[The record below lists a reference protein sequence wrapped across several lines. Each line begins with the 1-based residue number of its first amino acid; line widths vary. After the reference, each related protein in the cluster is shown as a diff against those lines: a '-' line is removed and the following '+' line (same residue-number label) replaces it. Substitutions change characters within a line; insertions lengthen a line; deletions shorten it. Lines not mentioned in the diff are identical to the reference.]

1 MLLFLLCCCLCCF
14 FAIVCMCAVLGCF
27 CFCFLLCLCCFL
39 YIQAAALSYPIN
51 ALVTPAAWHTELPQG
66 KQKLPQVDIRIG
78 TPIWNHHFFNGFN
91 LSIVRFTCRD
101 TASNRTNQYV
111 ISMFQMHFPNGT
123 LRKPSFRQMH
133 EQNRKQNPPAWHS
146 DLPQSKLVLDQSC
159 LSSQTWTG
167 FQWLHYTPLRFGQNM
182 HWKEAC
188 TTKSKTYRRATK
200 TCVPMRYVAKIE
212 PIEYVKSGLF

>member
-1 MLLFLLCCCLCCF
+1 MGVLL
-14 FAIVCMCAVLGCF
+14 
-27 CFCFLLCLCCFL
+27 
-39 YIQAAALSYPIN
+39 QAAALSYPIN

-111 ISMFQMHFPNGT
+111 ISMFQMHFPSGT

-146 DLPQSKLVLDQSC
+146 DLPQSKQKLPQMAIPIGTD
-159 LSSQTWTG
+159 TWKCSL
-167 FQWLHYTPLRFGQNM
+167 Q
-182 HWKEAC
+182 
-188 TTKSKTYRRATK
+188 
-200 TCVPMRYVAKIE
+200 
-212 PIEYVKSGLF
+212 

>member
-1 MLLFLLCCCLCCF
+1 MF
-14 FAIVCMCAVLGCF
+14 FPRSNALKHSCSTSNGTCDDRFSHKARAERKPSSPIWSHRPASGNVGTYGSIGTHDTYYIIYY
-27 CFCFLLCLCCFL
+27 L

-51 ALVTPAAWHTELPQG
+51 ALVTPAAWHTELPRG

-123 LRKPSFRQMH
+123 LQKPSFRQIH
-133 EQNRKQNPPAWHS
+133 EQTRKQNPPAWHS
-146 DLPQSKLVLDQSC
+146 DLPQGKEV
-159 LSSQTWTG
+159 
-167 FQWLHYTPLRFGQNM
+167 TPDGGSYWHRHL
-182 HWKEAC
+182 E
-188 TTKSKTYRRATK
+188 
-200 TCVPMRYVAKIE
+200 V
-212 PIEYVKSGLF
+212 